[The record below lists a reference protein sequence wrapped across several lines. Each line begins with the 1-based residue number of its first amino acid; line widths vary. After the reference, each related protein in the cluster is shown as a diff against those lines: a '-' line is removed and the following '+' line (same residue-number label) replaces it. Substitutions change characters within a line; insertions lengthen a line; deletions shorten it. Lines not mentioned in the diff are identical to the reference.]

1 MPRTPT
7 SSAPRSPRSEE
18 RTVADVL
25 KRVRRVEITT
35 RRLVNDVFSGEYHSV
50 FKGQGMEFDKVRE
63 YQPGDEIRSIDWN
76 VTARMGVPYVKSF
89 MEERELVVMFLLDVS
104 ASGRFGSVDKTKID
118 TAAEICAVLA
128 FSAIQNHDK
137 VGAIVFSDDVEKYI
151 APDKGRRHV
160 LRVVRDVLFHEP
172 SGHRTD
178 VAQAL
183 DYLLRV
189 SKRRAIVFVVS
200 DFLSPD
206 FSRPLA
212 MAARKHDVVAVWLTD
227 PREERLDDA
236 GMIRVWD
243 QETQVE
249 RVIDTGS
256 KRSRERFAQAVERRR
271 AEMTSLMRRN
281 GVDCVRV
288 EAGQDYIVPL
298 SLFFRARQRRR

>member
-1 MPRTPT
+1 MSSSTPAT
-7 SSAPRSPRSEE
+7 EE

-25 KRVRRVEITT
+25 KRVRRVEIKT

-50 FKGQGMEFDKVRE
+50 FKGQGMEFDEVRE

-76 VTARMGVPYVKSF
+76 VTARMGVPYVKRF

-104 ASGRFGSVDKTKID
+104 ASGRFGSASMTKID

-151 APDKGRRHV
+151 VPDKGRRHV

-172 SGHRTD
+172 RGHRTD
-178 VAQAL
+178 VAKAL

-212 MAARKHDVVAVWLTD
+212 MAARKHDVVALWLTD
-227 PREERLDDA
+227 PREERIENA
-236 GMIRVWD
+236 GLVRVWD
-243 QETQVE
+243 QEAQVE
-249 RVIDTGS
+249 RLIDTGS
-256 KRSRERFAQAVERRR
+256 RRARERFAQSVERRR
-271 AEMTSLMRRN
+271 AEMNTLMRRN

-288 EAGQDYIVPL
+288 EAGQDYITPL
-298 SLFFRARQRRR
+298 SVFFRARAKRR

>member
-1 MPRTPT
+1 MANAIE
-7 SSAPRSPRSEE
+7 SSSGQERS
-18 RTVADVL
+18 VADVL

-104 ASGRFGSVDKTKID
+104 ASGRFGSVNQTKLD

-137 VGAIVFSDDVEKYI
+137 VGAIVFSDDVEKFI
-151 APDKGRRHV
+151 QPDKGRRHV
-160 LRVVRDVLFHEP
+160 LRLVRDVLFHEP
-172 SGHRTD
+172 RGHRTD
-178 VAQAL
+178 VAKAL

-227 PREERLDDA
+227 PREERLDNA
-236 GMIRVWD
+236 GLVRVWD
-243 QETQVE
+243 QEAQVE

-256 KRSRERFAQAVERRR
+256 RRARDRFAQAVERRR
-271 AEMTSLMRRN
+271 GEMNSLMRRN
-281 GVDCVRV
+281 GVDCVRI

-298 SLFFRARQRRR
+298 SVFFRVRARRR

>member
-1 MPRTPT
+1 MPRAVQSTPART
-7 SSAPRSPRSEE
+7 EGQE
-18 RTVADVL
+18 RTVAEVL
-25 KRVRRVEITT
+25 KRVRRIEITT

-76 VTARMGVPYVKSF
+76 VTARMGAPYVKSF

-137 VGAIVFSDDVEKYI
+137 VGAIVFSDDVEKFI
-151 APDKGRRHV
+151 QPDKGRRHV
-160 LRVVRDVLFHEP
+160 LRLVREVLFHEP
-172 SGHRTD
+172 RGHRTD
-178 VAQAL
+178 VAKAL

-212 MAARKHDVVAVWLTD
+212 MAARKHDVIAVWLTD
-227 PREERLDDA
+227 PREERIENA
-236 GMIRVWD
+236 GLVRVWD
-243 QETQVE
+243 QETQIE

-256 KRSRERFAQAVERRR
+256 RGARDRFAQAVERRR
-271 AEMTSLMRRN
+271 AEMNGLMRRN

-298 SLFFRARQRRR
+298 SVFFRARARRR

>member
-1 MPRTPT
+1 MRDADRT
-7 SSAPRSPRSEE
+7 SSSRETSERS
-18 RTVADVL
+18 VAEVL

-63 YQPGDEIRSIDWN
+63 YQPGDDIRSIDWN
-76 VTARMGVPYVKSF
+76 VTARMGAPYIKRF
-89 MEERELVVMFLLDVS
+89 MEERELVVNFLLDVS
-104 ASGRFGSVDKTKID
+104 ASGRFGSGAQTKID

-137 VGAIVFSDDVEKYI
+137 VGAIAFTDEI
-151 APDKGRRHV
+151 EEFIPPDKGRRHV
-160 LRVVRDVLFHEP
+160 LHVIREILFYQP
-172 SGHRTD
+172 RGHRTD
-178 VAQAL
+178 VATAL

-212 MAARKHDVVAVWLTD
+212 MAARKHDLVAVWITD
-227 PREERLDDA
+227 PREERLA
-236 GMIRVWD
+236 GGGLVRVWD
-243 QETQVE
+243 QEGQVE
-249 RVIDTGS
+249 RVIDVS
-256 KRSRERFAQAVERRR
+256 SARARERFAEHARRR
-271 AEMTSLMRRN
+271 EGELKSLFRKN
-281 GVDCVRV
+281 GVDVVRV

-298 SLFFRARQRRR
+298 SLFFKSRSKRR